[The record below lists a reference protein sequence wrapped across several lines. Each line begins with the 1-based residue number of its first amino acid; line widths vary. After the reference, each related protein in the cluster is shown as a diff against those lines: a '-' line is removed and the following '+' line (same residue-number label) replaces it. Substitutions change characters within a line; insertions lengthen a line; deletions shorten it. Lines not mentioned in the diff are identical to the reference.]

1 MTRALMLGFALALC
15 IQPRSVAR
23 AELAQE
29 PSLGSP
35 YAPLVRQQFYEQL
48 EKRPARALGWELLAP
63 GAGNYHVG
71 LYVPA
76 AATLGLSLL
85 GSSLWLAGA
94 LRDHPALM
102 WSGIGT
108 FAAARTYGLVSA
120 PLGAMLLNA
129 AFRRQL
135 GLIGAY

>member
-1 MTRALMLGFALALC
+1 MLWFALSVC
-15 IQPRSVAR
+15 THTPNVAR
-23 AELAQE
+23 AELAEE
-29 PSLGSP
+29 PLLGSP
-35 YAPLVRQQFYEQL
+35 YAPLVRQQFYEHL
-48 EKRPARALGWELLAP
+48 EKRPARALAWELLAP
-63 GAGNYHVG
+63 GAGNYYVG

-102 WSGIGT
+102 WTGIGT
-108 FAAARTYGLVSA
+108 FAAARTYGLISA

-129 AFRRQL
+129 AFRKQL